1 MSTVI
6 TILAHTPPWAF
17 VVIVLVL
24 VLAARNFRTRTISA
38 GSLFIFPA
46 ILVLLAVINVVHS
59 PLGPLAAGAELL
71 AAGAVGF
78 AVAWLL
84 TPAPLEFR
92 HADGQIVLPASA
104 IPFVVTLLIVAL
116 RYTFGYLYGRWPEL
130 RADPLDAAILVGAG
144 AFLAG
149 LNLGRISRIA
159 WLYHRRRP
167 AVASI
172 G

>member
-1 MSTVI
+1 MLGV
-6 TILAHTPPWAF
+6 
-17 VVIVLVL
+17 
-24 VLAARNFRTRTISA
+24 SA
-38 GSLFIFPA
+38 INYSLLLPRSSDFATYEAVMKPA
-46 ILVLLAVINVVHS
+46 YPSELDRLLGLSAIQLEWDRAEPDGYANHMTTD
-59 PLGPLAAGAELL
+59 PLPN
-71 AAGAVGF
+71 
-78 AVAWLL
+78 

-92 HADGQIVLPASA
+92 HADRQIVLPASA

-172 G
+172 A